1 MNATETT
8 QASHTKKQPWDQQP
22 DETVDAFILFQQYLE
37 NGPEEG
43 HKDLADQTGRS
54 LAAVRQLAYRHHWSD
69 RGAAWR
75 QHLAQIRFQAIEQA
89 ARNQTALLASRASIS
104 RQLDWEENGRLSEV
118 KRHLINNVIND
129 PNAKCSISELC
140 HLIQTSSKLRRQAT
154 EVPEAKN
161 ASGSP
166 DPDSDPLI
174 LRFREHLRKA
184 YGKDSESQAPA
195 SSPIVPETKVGTL
208 STASPSAA

>member
-1 MNATETT
+1 MTATETT

-43 HKDLADQTGRS
+43 HKDLADQTGRT

-89 ARNQTALLASRASIS
+89 TRDQTALLASRASIS

-118 KRHLINNVIND
+118 NRHLINNVIND

-140 HLIQTSSKLRRQAT
+140 HLIQTASKLRRQAT
-154 EVPEAKN
+154 EVPEANN
-161 ASGSP
+161 APAYNP
-166 DPDSDPLI
+166 DTDPII

-184 YGKDSESQAPA
+184 CGRDSEPQAAA
-195 SSPIVPETKVGTL
+195 SSTIVPETKVGTL